1 MRFENVTMNYNEM
14 LNGVTGRVNYGDY
27 ELSIVKHAH
36 SYGGEQG
43 LYEIA
48 VYKGDNQ
55 VELPGI
61 TEPND
66 TVRGFLTEQD
76 VNGIMLKMVM
86 ISKVEG
92 CQQ

>member
-1 MRFENVTMNYNEM
+1 MRFEDVKMDYNEM

-36 SYGGEQG
+36 SYGGNRG

-55 VELPGI
+55 IELPGI
-61 TEPND
+61 TETND
-66 TVRGFLTEQD
+66 TVKGWLTEQEVD
-76 VNGIMLKMVM
+76 GIMIKMYT
-86 ISKVEG
+86 ISGKNPK
-92 CQQ
+92 

>member
-1 MRFENVTMNYNEM
+1 M
-14 LNGVTGRVNYGDY
+14 
-27 ELSIVKHAH
+27 SIVKHSH

-66 TVRGFLTEQD
+66 TVRGFLTEQE
-76 VNGIMLKMVM
+76 VNGIMIKMYT
-86 ISKVEG
+86 ISGKNPN
-92 CQQ
+92 

>member
-1 MRFENVTMNYNEM
+1 MRFEDVTMNYDEM

-36 SYGGEQG
+36 SYGGNRG

-55 VELPGI
+55 IELPGI
-61 TEPND
+61 TETND
-66 TVRGFLTEQD
+66 TVKGWLTEQEVD
-76 VNGIMLKMVM
+76 GIMIKMYT
-86 ISKVEG
+86 ISGKNPK
-92 CQQ
+92 

>member
-1 MRFENVTMNYNEM
+1 MRFEDVTMIYNET
-14 LNGVTGRVNYGDY
+14 LNGVTGRVNYGNY

-66 TVRGFLTEQD
+66 TVRGWLTEQEVD
-76 VNGIMLKMVM
+76 GIMVKMYLVTSNDP
-86 ISKVEG
+86 I
-92 CQQ
+92 QA

>member
-1 MRFENVTMNYNEM
+1 MRFEDVKMDYNEM
-14 LNGVTGRVNYGDY
+14 LNGVTGRVDYGEY
-27 ELSIVKHAH
+27 ELSIVKHAQ
-36 SYGGEQG
+36 SNGGDRG

-66 TVRGFLTEQD
+66 TVRGFLTEQEVD
-76 VNGIMLKMVM
+76 GIMIKMYA
-86 ISKVEG
+86 ISGKNPK
-92 CQQ
+92 

>member
-1 MRFENVTMNYNEM
+1 MRFEDVTMNYNEM
-14 LNGVTGRVNYGDY
+14 LNGVTGRVDYGEY

-36 SYGGEQG
+36 SYGGEQD

-48 VYKGDNQ
+48 VFKDNNQ

-61 TEPND
+61 TSPND

-76 VNGIMLKMVM
+76 VDGIMVKMHLVT
-86 ISKVEG
+86 KNYGV
-92 CQQ
+92 QQ

>member
-1 MRFENVTMNYNEM
+1 MRFEDVTMNYNET

-27 ELSIVKHAH
+27 ELSIVKHSH
-36 SYGGEQG
+36 SYGGEHG

-66 TVRGFLTEQD
+66 TVRGFLTEQEVD
-76 VNGIMLKMVM
+76 GIMIKMYT
-86 ISKVEG
+86 ISGKNPK
-92 CQQ
+92 

>member
-1 MRFENVTMNYNEM
+1 MRFEDVKMDYNEM
-14 LNGVTGRVNYGDY
+14 LNGVTGRVDYGEY

-48 VYKGDNQ
+48 VFKDNNQ

-66 TVRGFLTEQD
+66 TVRGFLTEQEVD
-76 VNGIMLKMVM
+76 GIMIKMYT
-86 ISKVEG
+86 ISRKNPK
-92 CQQ
+92 

>member
-1 MRFENVTMNYNEM
+1 MRFEDVTMNYNEM
-14 LNGVTGRVNYGDY
+14 LNGVMGRVNYGEY

-48 VYKGDNQ
+48 VFKGNEQ

-61 TEPND
+61 TNSND
-66 TVRGFLTEQD
+66 TVRGFLSEQEVD
-76 VNGIMLKMVM
+76 GIMVKMYT
-86 ISKVEG
+86 ISGKTPK
-92 CQQ
+92 